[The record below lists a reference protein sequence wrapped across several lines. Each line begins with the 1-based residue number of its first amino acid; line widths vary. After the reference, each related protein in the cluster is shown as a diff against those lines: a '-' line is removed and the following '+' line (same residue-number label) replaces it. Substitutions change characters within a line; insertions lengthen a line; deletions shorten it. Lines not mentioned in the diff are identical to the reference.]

1 MRNLVCLSHRAEKF
15 LAKLA
20 DAALYRRL
28 RAAIDALEQEARPA
42 GCVKLAGLPDLYR
55 IRVGDYRIV
64 YQIKET
70 ELVVLVLSIGHRRE
84 VYRR

>member
-1 MRNLVCLSHRAEKF
+1 MRNLVRLSHRAEKF

-28 RAAIDALEQEARPA
+28 RAVIDTLEQEARPA
-42 GCVKLAGLPDLYR
+42 GCVGEYR
-55 IRVGDYRIV
+55 II
-64 YQIKET
+64 YQVKDT
-70 ELVVLVLSIGHRRE
+70 ELVVLVLSVGHGRE